1 MVVVQ
6 AFQGEPKSLNRAFQ
20 TLEQIGRHQCLQAS
34 LAVRLLQLPFATFHL
49 RVVQVFIFFEP
60 TGQDVADRGVNGE
73 LEQRELFKDL
83 IKAHDIRAAGQWR
96 ME

>member
-1 MVVVQ
+1 MQ
-6 AFQGEPKSLNRAFQ
+6 AFQGKPKSLNRAFQ
-20 TLEQIGRHQCLQAS
+20 ALEQIGRHQCLQAS
-34 LAVRLLQLPFATFHL
+34 FAVCLLQLPFATFHL

-60 TGQDVADRGVNGE
+60 TGQDVADRGIDRE

-83 IKAHDIRAAGQWR
+83 VKAHDIRAPGQWR